1 MNREYSDERRGGS
14 RARGAS
20 RGRNARKK
28 ASERG
33 GYSQETR
40 KTTGSSGSRN
50 SYSGNYGRNSRNRRG
65 NGGSGKAGLAIG
77 GVVAAAALVIG
88 AAALFKSGLLGHAT
102 IAESEVTETTALV
115 LDQNVINTDL
125 YLDYSALAP
134 NAELLN
140 LKGMTE
146 DEVLAKLQESY
157 SWSLTVKNPNPNL
170 DSFTMVDLEEESQK
184 QESSGGGADD
194 EGTEER
200 VEVSSPYASVTI
212 RPTKSEF
219 VVPDLIQDTLKSYVD
234 QIFTDYDS
242 KRDGIASSMAAENEA
257 KASAEQEKDKDK
269 DKESTEDSSAE
280 SSSAAPQADYAL
292 VLPDFTDTV
301 KDEMTQLAL
310 VWKMSATNGGLTG
323 YDSEKGEFVFGGSK
337 DGYEIDAEATA
348 EKVLASL
355 SAGTYT
361 GEITAVGNA
370 VSPSGSVKS
379 KYTTIGSYTTKTT
392 SNSVRNKNIQ
402 LAAKALNGTV
412 LKPGQEFSFNE
423 TVGQRTEAKGYGGA
437 PAYNNGEVVQEVGGG
452 VCQVSTTLY
461 NAVFRAGL
469 TSTYRRSH
477 TFAPTYVTPGMD
489 ATVSWPGPDYQFVN
503 NSDYPIGIRASYS
516 DQSLT
521 VSIYGVRILPE
532 GVTWELTS
540 EKVKDLPVPAAQII
554 TPAEGSESNGS
565 AGSEWQ
571 AYKIITTNGKTEKV
585 KDHYTTYKGHT
596 PKKYADGTTTAAESS
611 SAAESGATESSSGS
625 ASAAESSK
633 AAESTSA
640 AETTAASTTAAVQ
653 TQSPAPETTGSDTVI
668 SQGPVVSDGGPSGG
682 DDVISGGPGES

>member
-1 MNREYSDERRGGS
+1 MNKDYNDARRGGS

-20 RGRNARKK
+20 RGRNARTKGT
-28 ASERG
+28 ERG
-33 GYSQETR
+33 GYSQESR
-40 KTTGSSGSRN
+40 KSTAAGGRS
-50 SYSGNYGRNSRNRRG
+50 SYSGSSYGGGSRNRRG
-65 NGGSGKAGLAIG
+65 SSGNGKAGLAIG

-88 AAALFKSGLLGHAT
+88 AAVLFKSGLLGHSTAE
-102 IAESEVTETTALV
+102 ESEATETTALV

-134 NAELLN
+134 GAELLN

-146 DEVLAKLQESY
+146 DEVLAKLQGSY

-184 QESSGGGADD
+184 QQESSGGGTDD

-212 RPTKSEF
+212 RPSKSEF
-219 VVPDLIQDTLKSYVD
+219 AVPDLIQDSLKSYVD
-234 QIFTDYDS
+234 QIFADYDS
-242 KRDGIASSMAAENEA
+242 QRDDIAYSMAAENAA
-257 KASAEQEKDKDK
+257 KESAEKEKEKN
-269 DKESTEDSSAE
+269 KESTEETSAE
-280 SSSAAPQADYAL
+280 SSSASLQADYAL
-292 VLPDFTDTV
+292 QLPDFTETV

-337 DGYEIDAEATA
+337 DGYEIDADATA
-348 EKVLASL
+348 KKVMEAL
-355 SAGTYT
+355 SAGNYT
-361 GEITAVGNA
+361 EEITAVGNA

-392 SNSVRNKNIQ
+392 SNAVRNKNIQ

-412 LKPGQEFSFNE
+412 VKPGQEFSFND
-423 TVGQRTEAKGYGGA
+423 TVGQRTEARGYGGA

-452 VCQVSTTLY
+452 ICQVSTTLY

-469 TSTYRRSH
+469 TTTYRRSH

-516 DQSLT
+516 DQSVT

-585 KDHYTTYKGHT
+585 KDHYTSYKGHT
-596 PKKYADGTTTAAESS
+596 PKKYAENATTAAESS
-611 SAAESGATESSSGS
+611 SAAESSAES
-625 ASAAESSK
+625 AAAAESSK
-633 AAESTSA
+633 AAESSA
-640 AETTAASTTAAVQ
+640 AESTAASTTTAAQ
-653 TQSPAPETTGSDTVI
+653 TQAAPATETTKSETTI
-668 SQGPVVSDGGPSGG
+668 SQGPVISDGGPSGG

>member
-1 MNREYSDERRGGS
+1 MNREYNDERRGGS

-20 RGRNARKK
+20 RGRNARKQV
-28 ASERG
+28 SERG
-33 GYSQETR
+33 SYSQESR
-40 KTTGSSGSRN
+40 KSTGSSGRS
-50 SYSGNYGRNSRNRRG
+50 SYSGSYGRGSRNRRG

-77 GVVAAAALVIG
+77 GAVAAAALVIG
-88 AAALFKSGLLGHAT
+88 AAVLFKSGLLGHTTAE
-102 IAESEVTETTALV
+102 ESEITETTALV

-157 SWSLTVKNPNPNL
+157 TWSLTVTNPNPNL

-184 QESSGGGADD
+184 QESSGGGTDN

-200 VEVSSPYASVTI
+200 VEVSNPYAAVTI

-219 VVPDLIQDTLKSYVD
+219 AVPDLLQETLKSYVD
-234 QIFTDYDS
+234 QIFTDYDG
-242 KRDGIASSMAAENEA
+242 KRDSIASSMAAENEA
-257 KASAEQEKDKDK
+257 KASAEKSKG
-269 DKESTEDSSAE
+269 KESTEDSSAE
-280 SSSAAPQADYAL
+280 SSSALQADYAL
-292 VLPDFTDTV
+292 SLPDFTDTV

-323 YDSEKGEFVFGGSK
+323 YDSEKGDFVFGGSK
-337 DGYEIDAEATA
+337 DGYEIDADATA
-348 EKVLASL
+348 EKVMAQL
-355 SAGTYT
+355 SSGNYT

-469 TSTYRRSH
+469 TTTYRRSH

-554 TPAEGSESNGS
+554 TPADGSESSGS

-596 PKKYADGTTTAAESS
+596 PKKYAENATTAAESS
-611 SAAESGATESSSGS
+611 SAAESSAES

-640 AETTAASTTAAVQ
+640 AETTAASTTAA
-653 TQSPAPETTGSDTVI
+653 SPAPETTGSDTVI
-668 SQGPVVSDGGPSGG
+668 SQGPVASDGSPSGG

>member
-1 MNREYSDERRGGS
+1 MNRDYNDARKGGS

-20 RGRNARKK
+20 RGRNARTKVN
-28 ASERG
+28 ERSYYG
-33 GYSQETR
+33 QETGKR
-40 KTTGSSGSRN
+40 TGSSGSRS
-50 SYSGNYGRNSRNRRG
+50 SYSSYGGGSRNNRREKGG
-65 NGGSGKAGLAIG
+65 NGKAGLAIG
-77 GVVAAAALVIG
+77 GVVAAVALVIG
-88 AAALFKSGLLGHAT
+88 AAVLFKSGLLGHST
-102 IAESEVTETTALV
+102 AESEATETTALV

-134 NAELLN
+134 GAELLN

-170 DSFTMVDLEEESQK
+170 DSFTMVDLDEESRK
-184 QESSGGGADD
+184 QEESSGGTDN

-200 VEVSSPYASVTI
+200 VEVSNPYASVTI
-212 RPTKSEF
+212 RPSKSEF
-219 VVPDLIQDTLKSYVD
+219 AVPDLIQDSLKSYVE

-242 KRDGIASSMAAENEA
+242 RRDGIASSMKAENAA
-257 KASAEQEKDKDK
+257 KESAEKEKKKD
-269 DKESTEDSSAE
+269 STEDSSVE
-280 SSSAAPQADYAL
+280 SSSGPQADYAL
-292 VLPDFTDTV
+292 QLPDFTDTV
-301 KDEMTQLAL
+301 NEEMTELAL

-323 YDSEKGEFVFGGSK
+323 YDSESGEFVFGGSK

-348 EKVLASL
+348 EKVMEAL
-355 SAGTYT
+355 SAGNYT
-361 GEITAVGNA
+361 EEITAVGNA

-412 LKPGQEFSFNE
+412 LKPGEEFSFND

-469 TSTYRRSH
+469 TTTYRRSH

-540 EKVKDLPVPAAQII
+540 EKVKDLPVPEAKII
-554 TPAEGSESNGS
+554 TPAEGSESSGS

-596 PKKYADGTTTAAESS
+596 PTKYAENATTAAESS
-611 SAAESGATESSSGS
+611 SAAESSAEST
-625 ASAAESSK
+625 SAAESSK
-633 AAESTSA
+633 AAESSSA

-653 TQSPAPETTGSDTVI
+653 TQSPVTETTSGDSAI
-668 SQGPVVSDGGPSGG
+668 SQGPVASNGGPSEG

>member
-28 ASERG
+28 VSERG

-40 KTTGSSGSRN
+40 KTTGSSGSRS

-65 NGGSGKAGLAIG
+65 KGGSGKAGLAIG

-102 IAESEVTETTALV
+102 IEESEVTETTALV

-125 YLDYSALAP
+125 YLDYSALTP

-234 QIFTDYDS
+234 QIFTDYDN

-257 KASAEQEKDKDK
+257 KASAEQEKDK

-554 TPAEGSESNGS
+554 TPADGSESNGS

-653 TQSPAPETTGSDTVI
+653 TQSPAPETTGGDTVI